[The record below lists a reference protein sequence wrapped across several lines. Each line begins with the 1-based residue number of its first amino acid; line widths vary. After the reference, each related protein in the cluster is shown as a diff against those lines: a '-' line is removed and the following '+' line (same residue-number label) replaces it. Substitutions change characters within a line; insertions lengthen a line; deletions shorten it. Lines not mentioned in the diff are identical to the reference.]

1 MHAGDCLGIST
12 ASTTNLL
19 DRLTASG
26 RLTRSP
32 HPRDRGSLVVRA
44 TEHAPGRPGA
54 AGHMHERM
62 APIAAAVP
70 EDCQPAVAGFL
81 SVMAEQLD
89 RAGTVAP
96 LTRAA
101 ER

>member
-1 MHAGDCLGIST
+1 
-12 ASTTNLL
+12 
-19 DRLTASG
+19 
-26 RLTRSP
+26 
-32 HPRDRGSLVVRA
+32 
-44 TEHAPGRPGA
+44 
-54 AGHMHERM
+54 MHERM
-62 APIAAAVP
+62 AQIAAAVP

-89 RAGTVAP
+89 RAGPVAP

>member
-1 MHAGDCLGIST
+1 
-12 ASTTNLL
+12 
-19 DRLTASG
+19 
-26 RLTRSP
+26 
-32 HPRDRGSLVVRA
+32 
-44 TEHAPGRPGA
+44 
-54 AGHMHERM
+54 M

-70 EDCQPAVAGFL
+70 EACQPAVAAFL